1 MITQE
6 KLNER
11 TVQEQFSFMLNSIEV
26 CFEVEADFWLEF
38 NPIDHEFGREDDYE
52 VHNSEMK
59 WIYDPIYTEEECY
72 YIEQY
77 FHEKQDMI
85 HLALYNNYLKRLPFI
100 K

>member
-1 MITQE
+1 MTQE

-11 TVQEQFSFMLNSIEV
+11 TVQEQFSFVLNSIEV
-26 CFEVEADFWLEF
+26 CFEVEAQFWLEF
-38 NPIDHEFGREDDYE
+38 NPIDHEFGREDEYE
-52 VHNSEMK
+52 INNSEIK

-85 HLALYNNYLKRLPFI
+85 HLALYNNYLKLLPFI